1 MLDRPIITLTTDFGL
16 KDPFV
21 GIMKGIIL
29 GINPKAEIIDIA
41 HNITPHNILEASH
54 VISISY
60 KYFPP
65 TSIHVIVVDPEVG
78 SPRKPLLIVTEN
90 HYFIG
95 PDNGVFSHIIE
106 AHRNSYIFR
115 VIHITATHNYIQPEG
130 PTFHG
135 RDVFAPVAAWFSK
148 GIDSSKFGE
157 IIDDYVVLPLPK
169 TMVKNENI
177 FEGEVV
183 HIDSFGNAMTNI
195 TKNDIEKLSPEHY
208 KEKLKVIYRD
218 QQIKFVYY
226 YAEVEDSRLS
236 AIINS
241 FGFLELFCYR
251 GNASGTQN
259 IKVGDKV
266 SVAAM

>member
-1 MLDRPIITLTTDFGL
+1 MLDRPIITLTTDFGS

-41 HNITPHNILEASH
+41 HNINPYNTLEASH

-65 TSIHVIVVDPEVG
+65 TSIHVIVVDPDVG
-78 SPRKPLLIVTEN
+78 GPRRPLLIVTED

-106 AHRNSYIFR
+106 RHRNSYIFK
-115 VIHITATHNYIQPEG
+115 VIHITASHHYLTPDG

-135 RDVFAPVAAWFSK
+135 RDIFAPVAAWLSK
-148 GIDSSKFGE
+148 GIESSKFGE
-157 IIDDYVVLPLPK
+157 PVDDFVVLPLPK
-169 TMVKNENI
+169 TRVTGENV

-183 HIDSFGNAMTNI
+183 HIDSFGNAITNI
-195 TKNDIEKLSPEHY
+195 TRNDIEKLSPEYY
-208 KEKLKVIYRD
+208 KEKLKVIYKD
-218 QQIKFVYY
+218 QHLNFAHY
-226 YAEVEDSRLS
+226 YAEVGDSKLS

-241 FGFLELFCYR
+241 FGFLELFCFK
-251 GNASGTQN
+251 GSASSAYG

-266 SVAAM
+266 SVAAI